1 MERPLFKPG
10 RTIGTAAAVEAM
22 QEAKQDPNEL
32 LLRHVTGDWGEI
44 SQDVRTE
51 NEVSV
56 RRVFTT
62 QRPRIF
68 SAYTLETGVE
78 IWLFTEADRSVTT
91 YLLPEEYINAD
102 TQSVGPMIYLGG
114 GATRDLNSEEQS

>member
-1 MERPLFKPG
+1 MERALFRPG
-10 RTIGTAAAVEAM
+10 RSIATAEAVKAM
-22 QEAKQDPNEL
+22 QEAGQDPNEL
-32 LLRHVTGDWGEI
+32 LNRHVSGDWGEI
-44 SQDVRTE
+44 SQDVRIE

-68 SAYTLETGVE
+68 SAYSLETGIK

-91 YLLPEEYINAD
+91 FLLPEEYVNVG
-102 TQSVGPMIYLGG
+102 TQSVGPMIQLGG
-114 GATRDLNSEEQS
+114 GATRDLNDEPED

>member
-10 RTIGTAAAVEAM
+10 RSIATAAAVEAM
-22 QEAKQDPNEL
+22 NAAKTDPNEL
-32 LLRHVTGDWGEI
+32 LQRHITGDWGEI
-44 SQDVRTE
+44 SPDVRKD
-51 NEVSV
+51 NEESV

-68 SAYTLETGVE
+68 SAYALDTGVR

-91 YLLPEEYINAD
+91 YLLPEEYVNVG
-102 TQSVGPMIYLGG
+102 TQSVGPMVQLGG
-114 GATRDLNSEEQS
+114 GATRDLNSDD